1 MAYGNRK
8 RRFTAK
14 RRATKRRATRSPSMG
29 AQALALIKGYALT
42 KLKQRLGLNTET
54 KYVDTSGVTTATATL
69 AARIATPTIPQGST
83 VGQRQGAGVRIT
95 RVDQRICVEAAAAA
109 TKGCQIRVITVRHRT
124 AASAA
129 PGDILQVTTDI
140 SSPLHNNLAA
150 NHIELISDQTYTLG
164 HATAPN
170 STILIE
176 NSFSRP
182 NWQMEWTDADTTGV
196 AANLIN
202 GGITT
207 FWMQDQVSTAPVYT
221 STNRCW
227 YVDN

>member
-14 RRATKRRATRSPSMG
+14 RRPTKRRATRTASMG

-42 KLKQRLGLNTET
+42 KLKQRLGLNTES
-54 KYVDTSGVTTATATL
+54 KYVDTAGTTTATTTL
-69 AARIATPTIPQGST
+69 TSRIASPTIPQGST
-83 VGQRQGAGVRIT
+83 VGQRNGAGVRVT

-109 TKGCQIRVITVRHRT
+109 TKGCQIRVITVRHRHNG
-124 AASAA
+124 A
-129 PGDILQVTTDI
+129 PGPTDILQTSTDI

-182 NWQMEWTDADTTGV
+182 NWQMEWTDADPTGV
-196 AANLIN
+196 PGNLIN
-202 GGITT
+202 G
-207 FWMQDQVSTAPVYT
+207 ALA
-221 STNRCW
+221 
-227 YVDN
+227 